1 MPDKF
6 YIVSVNGSPKHL
18 CLDEEIANEYA
29 KKEREQDK
37 FAWISVDELEISY

>member
-6 YIVSVNGSPKHL
+6 YIVSVNGSPTRL